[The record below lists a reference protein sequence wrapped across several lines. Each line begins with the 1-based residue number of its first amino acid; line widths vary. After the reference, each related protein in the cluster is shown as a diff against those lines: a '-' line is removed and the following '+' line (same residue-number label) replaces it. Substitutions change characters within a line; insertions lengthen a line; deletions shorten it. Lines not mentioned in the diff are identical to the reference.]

1 VREYSWDQCL
11 HSRVGHIGCQEVSGR
26 LYQVFYSK
34 LKFFRSGCCRCSLPC
49 PGEGFIDKGPM
60 CYKAKPY
67 QTNSYSDL
75 KDCHSKNQLKK
86 ETCVDLGMG
95 SYTERCDPGFI
106 RSGRYTCLKTCPVG
120 WPDEGEF
127 CTKIG
132 QTEDSMPFPWMP
144 GDPKA

>member
-1 VREYSWDQCL
+1 MHRCENIHGTNACTPAWGTLAVKK
-11 HSRVGHIGCQEVSGR
+11 CQGG
-26 LYQVFYSK
+26 YI
-34 LKFFRSGCCRCSLPC
+34 RSGCCRCSLPC